1 MFTEFDN
8 EFLQQYA
15 KRLKSEMVDDGLID
29 QAFIDQADEQ
39 LWNFEDALE
48 HAESIE
54 VHKSELK
61 TYFKCS
67 GCDFPHLS
75 EQQAINCCPP
85 VQVFAC
91 PQCDSFRYSEEEARE
106 CCR

>member
-15 KRLKSEMVDDGLID
+15 QRLKSEMVDDG
-29 QAFIDQADEQ
+29 FIDADEEP
-39 LWNFEDALE
+39 WNLEDALE
-48 HAESIE
+48 HADSIE

-61 TYFKCS
+61 TYFKCA

-91 PQCDSFRYSEEEARE
+91 PQCDSYRYSEYEARE

>member
-1 MFTEFDN
+1 MPTEFDIQ
-8 EFLQQYA
+8 FLKQYA
-15 KRLKSEMVDDGLID
+15 TDLRREMLDEDYD
-29 QAFIDQADEQ
+29 YTEPDEQ
-39 LWNFEDALE
+39 PWDYEDALE
-48 HAESIE
+48 HADSIE

-61 TYFKCS
+61 TFFKCA

-91 PQCDSFRYSEEEARE
+91 PQCESFRYSEEEARE